1 MRVDP
6 CGTETY
12 NPAILAV
19 TRTVQIIMIRTRI
32 IGTGSYLPERV
43 VTNLEVGA
51 SLGIEPDAV
60 FRLTGI
66 QERRWAAASQ
76 ASSDLAVEA
85 ARQALEAAGIP
96 ASEVG
101 AIVLSTTSPDSV
113 FPSTACHVQ
122 RMLGCPAIPAFDV
135 AASCSGFL
143 YGLSMA
149 NAMIRSGQ
157 IETCLVVAAEVK
169 SRSLDPADGDTVLL
183 FGDGAGAVVLK
194 GEPDLGPLGQGLL
207 GIRLHA
213 DGAQHGLISIPA
225 GGSRL
230 PTTSDTVEAK
240 RHTLRMQGAPLFRLA
255 VKRLEQAILEIVK
268 ECGVDIQDLAQLV
281 LHQANGRIISQLT
294 KRLGVSPER
303 VCSVIGRYG
312 NTSSASVPI
321 ALDYAVRSGKIVP
334 HDLVLLGSFGGGV
347 TWASGLVRW

>member
-19 TRTVQIIMIRTRI
+19 TRTVQTPMIRTRI

-60 FRLTGI
+60 SRLTGI

-85 ARQALEAAGIP
+85 ARQALEAAGVS
-96 ASEVG
+96 ASDVG
-101 AIVLSTTSPDSV
+101 AVVLSTTSPDSV

-149 NAMIRSGQ
+149 DAMIRSGQ
-157 IETCLVVAAEVK
+157 IKTCLVVAAEVK

-183 FGDGAGAVVLK
+183 FGDGAGAVVLR
-194 GEPDLGPLGQGLL
+194 GEPEVGHPSRGLMGL
-207 GIRLHA
+207 RLHA

-230 PTTSDTVEAK
+230 PTTLETVEAK

-268 ECGVDIQDLAQLV
+268 ECGVDIHDLAQLV

-303 VCSVIGRYG
+303 VCSVIGQYG

-347 TWASGLVRW
+347 TWAAGLVRW